1 MNLKPMSLNQS
12 NQSNTSNK
20 TSTAKKV
27 NIFHRPDLSELVLKT
42 DAVFN
47 SAIRNPFRLVEDID
61 MDVIGN
67 LLLDYISTPY
77 AQEILE
83 KSLNNLM
90 SLKEK
95 ELPEEF
101 KSPQWVVPG
110 VTIFDKLL
118 SEIPFY
124 SKLTPGYNIT
134 FNETMYSFVSEEL
147 HDKFFSEA
155 MVNLKESK
163 KIKAFSGIPAVR
175 VTYNHYFLTLDCDP
189 RELGKKYL
197 DDPRKAMDSI
207 VELYHN
213 YYDIEHFDIDA
224 HAIAARKSLLKEIEV
239 FMMIKYPYGS

>member
-1 MNLKPMSLNQS
+1 M
-12 NQSNTSNK
+12 
-20 TSTAKKV
+20 
-27 NIFHRPDLSELVLKT
+27 LKT

-147 HDKFFSEA
+147 HDK
-155 MVNLKESK
+155 
-163 KIKAFSGIPAVR
+163 
-175 VTYNHYFLTLDCDP
+175 YFLKP
-189 RELGKKYL
+189 W
-197 DDPRKAMDSI
+197 
-207 VELYHN
+207 
-213 YYDIEHFDIDA
+213 
-224 HAIAARKSLLKEIEV
+224 
-239 FMMIKYPYGS
+239 